1 MLCPDLEDIM
11 AAPVDLEDT
20 EDTMAVPVDLAEVIT
35 DRQWVEE
42 CIIARI
48 WAVACGA
55 VHRTEEA
62 VAAVYFL

>member
-1 MLCPDLEDIM
+1 M

-48 WAVACGA
+48 WAVGCGA

-62 VAAVYFL
+62 VVAVYFL